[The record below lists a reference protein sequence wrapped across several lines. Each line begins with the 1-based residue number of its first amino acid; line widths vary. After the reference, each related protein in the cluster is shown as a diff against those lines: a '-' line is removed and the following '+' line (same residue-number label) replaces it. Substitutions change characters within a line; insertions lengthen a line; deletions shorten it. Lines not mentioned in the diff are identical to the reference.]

1 MYKYWHKLQSL
12 RIKLVNNVDKN
23 KNFKKILKIQLRKL
37 ISSLKVKRKEKIKSQ
52 KLINNYQKY
61 NKNLKKV

>member
-1 MYKYWHKLQSL
+1 MCKYWHKLQSL

-23 KNFKKILKIQLRKL
+23 KNFKKILKIQLMKL
-37 ISSLKVKRKEKIKSQ
+37 ISSLKVKKKEKIKSQ